1 LRPLQNGTFCPIS
14 MSGSNFNP
22 RNIQY
27 IPVVKIFAFL
37 ELEQKSPFFKG
48 LALYQR
54 RARAINPEPA
64 FLKER
69 EGSKMVFFFQNLIN
83 ALQWGSFYALI
94 ALGYSMV
101 YSIMMLF
108 NFAHG
113 DIFMVGAYIGFGVAT
128 ALMALAS
135 LCSFALPGWFVLVL
149 TILLSMFL
157 TSFVGMFVERV
168 GYRPLRE
175 APRASAA
182 ITGLMIGIILEMLIL
197 WGVGTQRVSF
207 PPLIET
213 VTYNVNGVFITN
225 KKIMI
230 VAVSLS
236 FMLALHLFI
245 KRTRWGMAMRAMAF
259 DFVVVPLMGVSIN
272 RIAAMT
278 FAIGSA
284 LAAVAGILF
293 GVAYPVLDPYMGILF
308 GWKAFVAAILGGR
321 GSIMGATLAG
331 FLLGFI
337 EIFVAMI
344 FPSTLRDIIAYS
356 IVLLILV
363 FRPYGFFGEPYSAK
377 LRL

>member
-1 LRPLQNGTFCPIS
+1 
-14 MSGSNFNP
+14 
-22 RNIQY
+22 
-27 IPVVKIFAFL
+27 
-37 ELEQKSPFFKG
+37 
-48 LALYQR
+48 
-54 RARAINPEPA
+54 
-64 FLKER
+64 
-69 EGSKMVFFFQNLIN
+69 MVFFFQNLVN

-101 YSIMMLF
+101 YSILMLF

-128 ALMALAS
+128 GLIALAEIG
-135 LCSFALPGWFVLVL
+135 AIAVPNWMILVL
-149 TILLSMFL
+149 TIIFTMFL
-157 TSFVGMFVERV
+157 TSFVGMFIERV

-182 ITGLMIGIILEMLIL
+182 ITGLMIGIILETGNLAL
-197 WGVGTQRVSF
+197 LGAQRISF
-207 PPLIET
+207 PPLIQST
-213 VTYNVNGVFITN
+213 TYNLGGVFITN

-230 VAVSLS
+230 VVVSLL
-236 FMLALHLFI
+236 FMTALHQFV
-245 KRTRWGMAMRAMAF
+245 KRTKYGMAMRAMAF
-259 DFVVVPLMGVSIN
+259 DYVVVPLMGVSIN
-272 RIAAMT
+272 QIALMT
-278 FAIGSA
+278 FALGSA

-337 EIFVAMI
+337 EIFVVMV
-344 FPSTLRDIIAYS
+344 FPSTLRDLIAYS
-356 IVLLILV
+356 IILLILA
-363 FRPYGFFGEPYSAK
+363 FRPHGFFGEGYSAR